1 MFKRMLLLNGKK
13 ARVIVS
19 VMYFHSVLGFQ
30 ILCNMTIAFV
40 NNEGI
45 VKINIMVVG
54 PSMIANLG
62 AFSCCFYIIIFS

>member
-1 MFKRMLLLNGKK
+1 
-13 ARVIVS
+13 
-19 VMYFHSVLGFQ
+19 MYFHSVLGFQ